1 MSDGVPIVYI
11 VDDDELT
18 RSYLDAVL
26 STSSVRCCRVESASS
41 FLEMYDPDQPGCLLL
56 DVQMPGMTG
65 PELQHELN
73 LRGAIIPV
81 IFISSHAGVPTAVE
95 AMLHGAFDFLQKPVS
110 HETLLVRVRNA
121 LDYDAGNRAAL
132 QERDQ
137 MTKRFDTLTARE
149 RDVLALLIAGHSNKV
164 MASEMGLSE
173 RTVEV
178 YRARVMKKTTSRS
191 LAHLVRM
198 TMEVQF
204 TSSSAQRTTAAR
216 ANRQPGP
223 RS

>member
-1 MSDGVPIVYI
+1 MSDRVPIVYI
-11 VDDDELT
+11 VDDDEVT
-18 RSYLDAVL
+18 RNYFDVVL
-26 STSSVRCCRVESASS
+26 STANVPCCRVESAAA
-41 FLEMYDPDQPGCLLL
+41 FLDIYDPDQPGCLLL

-65 PELQHELN
+65 PELQQELN

-81 IFISSHAGVPTAVE
+81 IFISSHAAVPTAVE

-110 HETLLVRVRNA
+110 HETLLARVRNA

-137 MTKRFDTLTARE
+137 VTRRFDALTARE

-178 YRARVMKKTTSRS
+178 YRARIMKKTAARS
-191 LAHLVRM
+191 LAQLVRM
-198 TMEVQF
+198 AMEMQF
-204 TSSSAQRTTAAR
+204 MSSSQKRTRATR
-216 ANRQPGP
+216 ANREPGR

>member
-1 MSDGVPIVYI
+1 MSERVPIVYI
-11 VDDDELT
+11 VDDDEMT
-18 RSYLDAVL
+18 RNYFDAVL
-26 STSSVRCCRVESASS
+26 STANVPCCRVESASS
-41 FLEMYDPDQPGCLLL
+41 FLEMYDPHQPGCLLL
-56 DVQMPGMTG
+56 DVQMPGMMG

-110 HETLLVRVRNA
+110 HETLLARVRNA

-137 MTKRFDTLTARE
+137 MTNRFDALTARE

-164 MASEMGLSE
+164 MASELGLSE

-178 YRARVMKKTTSRS
+178 YRARVMKKTAARS
-191 LAHLVRM
+191 LAQLVRM
-198 TMEVQF
+198 AMEM
-204 TSSSAQRTTAAR
+204 SSSPQRTEATR
-216 ANRQPGP
+216 AKRQPGP